1 MLSIRN
7 SLVTSG
13 LAATFGV
20 LIGVVIAYLAERK
33 IVRFGN
39 WLAFL
44 ATAPLVI
51 PGMVFAV
58 GLFAAYSKGPVV
70 LHGTLSIL
78 ALAYLTKFLPFAFMS
93 AVSSISS
100 VYQEL
105 ESAASVLGASRLR
118 VLRDITGPLIKGG
131 LLAGCI
137 LSSCPRSR
145 S

>member
-1 MLSIRN
+1 MSVCPPPPHDVHGFTALTDDLYIVAMVGGNFAPIRQYYDRNFGFVLFQYEAGMLSIRN

-33 IVRFGN
+33 IVRFGT

-70 LHGTLSIL
+70 RYGTLWIL
-78 ALAYLTKFLPFAFMS
+78 ALAYLT
-93 AVSSISS
+93 
-100 VYQEL
+100 
-105 ESAASVLGASRLR
+105 
-118 VLRDITGPLIKGG
+118 
-131 LLAGCI
+131 
-137 LSSCPRSR
+137 
-145 S
+145 